1 MATQTPDEP
10 RPTRRAPWRP
20 LLLSLGISL
29 ALVVLLLEIGS
40 RWADGVVAERRAQP
54 GWDASKAG
62 EGLAE
67 KLCLDTLEYGTLKR
81 ASEQKNARAMPH
93 PYLGYALRPGFS
105 TPPGAKQQASHN
117 TLGFRGKETTWEK
130 PAGVFRIATTGG
142 SSVYG
147 QSESSDAAVWS
158 QRLEDH
164 LNERLAPRRF
174 EVVNLGVSGWNS
186 HEMLVNLALRGL
198 DFEPDLVV
206 VHESINDMRCA
217 LYTRGGEPTRDN
229 LHWRATWPVD
239 RPSALESALAK
250 SRAYLAWRRYLT
262 DYVAE
267 RSDLGFYA
275 IANYDPNAPDPYQH
289 YPGAIPDMGFE
300 AYRRNLRQ
308 IVALCRARGAEVVI
322 ATQALP
328 RWHLEQAPSYRE
340 QCDAFER
347 VKAVQRE
354 VAAEMSVEVCDNA
367 SVVEAALEAELQ
379 AEIARRAAA
388 EPSKD
393 RAAIE
398 AEAKAH
404 VRVHGLYKW
413 EVHPNDAGSDLV
425 ARTIADCLVDSPL
438 LQAR

>member
-1 MATQTPDEP
+1 MTPAAHDEP
-10 RPTRRAPWRP
+10 RPARRP
-20 LLLSLGISL
+20 LWRRFALALGLSL
-29 ALVVLLLEIGS
+29 ALVVVLLELGS
-40 RWADGVVAERRAQP
+40 RWADGIVAERRAQP
-54 GWDASKAG
+54 GWEPARSGA
-62 EGLAE
+62 GLAE

-130 PAGVFRIATTGG
+130 PEGVFRIVTTGG

-147 QSESSDAAVWS
+147 QSESCDAAVWS

-198 DFEPDLVV
+198 DLAPDLVI

-229 LHWRATWPVD
+229 LQWRATWPVD
-239 RPSALESALAK
+239 RPSALESALAA
-250 SRAYLAWRRYLT
+250 SRAYLVWRRYLT

-275 IANYDPNAPDPYQH
+275 IVNYDPLGPDPYRH
-289 YPGAIPDMGFE
+289 YPAAIPELGFE
-300 AYRRNLRQ
+300 VYRRNLRQ
-308 IVALCRARGAEVVI
+308 IVALCRARGAEVLI

-328 RWHLEQAPSYRE
+328 RWHLEQAASYRE
-340 QCDAFER
+340 QCDAFDR
-347 VKAVQRE
+347 IKSVQRE
-354 VAAEMSVEVCDNA
+354 VAAELSVEICDNA
-367 SVVEAALEAELQ
+367 LVVEAALDDELQ
-379 AEIARRAAA
+379 AEIARRVAA
-388 EPSKD
+388 EPAKE
-393 RAAIE
+393 RAAVE

-404 VRVHGLYKW
+404 VRAQGLYKW
-413 EVHPNDAGSDLV
+413 EVHPNDSGSDLV
-425 ARTIADCLVDSPL
+425 ARTIADCLGQSPL
-438 LQAR
+438 LRQR

>member
-1 MATQTPDEP
+1 MSSAAHDSP
-10 RPTRRAPWRP
+10 RPARRALWRR
-20 LLLSLGISL
+20 LALSLALSLGL
-29 ALVVLLLEIGS
+29 LVVLVEVGS
-40 RWADGVVAERRAQP
+40 RWADGVVAERRARP
-54 GWDASKAG
+54 DWNASEDAQ
-62 EGLAE
+62 GLAG

-130 PAGVFRIATTGG
+130 PQGVFRIVTTGG

-147 QSESSDAAVWS
+147 QSESNDAAVWS

-198 DFEPDLVV
+198 DLEPDLVV

-239 RPSALESALAK
+239 RPSALEASLAK
-250 SRAYLAWRRYLT
+250 SRAYLVWRRYMT

-275 IANYDPNAPDPYQH
+275 IANYDPQGPDPYRH
-289 YPGAIPDMGFE
+289 YPGAIPDLGFE
-300 AYRRNLRQ
+300 TYRRNLRQ
-308 IVALCRARGAEVVI
+308 IVALCRARGAEVMI

-328 RWHLEQAPSYRE
+328 RWHLEQAASYRE

-347 VKAVQRE
+347 IKAVQRE
-354 VAAEMSVEVCDNA
+354 VAAELSVEVCDNA
-367 SVVEAALEAELQ
+367 GVLEAALDAELQ

-388 EPSKD
+388 EPAKD
-393 RAAIE
+393 RAALE

-413 EVHPNDAGSDLV
+413 EVHPNDSGSDLV
-425 ARTIADCLVDSPL
+425 ARTIADCLAASPL
-438 LQAR
+438 LQPR

>member
-1 MATQTPDEP
+1 MTTAAHVEG
-10 RPTRRAPWRP
+10 RPARRALGRR
-20 LLLSLGISL
+20 LLLALGLSL
-29 ALVVLLLEIGS
+29 ALVVVLLELGS

-54 GWDASKAG
+54 GWDASKDG
-62 EGLAE
+62 QGLAE

-81 ASEQKNARAMPH
+81 ASEQKNARALPH

-130 PAGVFRIATTGG
+130 PADVFRIVTTGG

-147 QSESSDAAVWS
+147 QSESCDAAVWS

-198 DFEPDLVV
+198 DLAPDLVI

-239 RPSALESALAK
+239 RPSALESTLAK
-250 SRAYLAWRRYLT
+250 SRAYLVWRRYLT
-262 DYVAE
+262 DYVAK

-275 IANYDPNAPDPYQH
+275 IANYDPEAPDPYQH
-289 YPGAIPDMGFE
+289 YPGAIPELGFE
-300 AYRRNLRQ
+300 TYRRNLGQ
-308 IVALCRARGAEVVI
+308 IVALCRARGVEVLI

-328 RWHLEQAPSYRE
+328 RWHLEQAASYRE

-347 VKAVQRE
+347 IKAVQRE
-354 VAAEMSVEVCDNA
+354 VATELSVAVCDNA
-367 SVVEAALEAELQ
+367 SVVEAALETELQ
-379 AEIARRAAA
+379 AEIARRATA
-388 EPSKD
+388 EPAKD
-393 RAAIE
+393 RATIE

-413 EVHPNDAGSDLV
+413 EVHPNDSGSDLV
-425 ARTIADCLVDSPL
+425 ARTIADCLVASPL
-438 LQAR
+438 LDRR